1 MRKRGLAMSF
11 NNLAGQHELRRLLAA
26 ALEKGRLSH
35 AVLLTGPPGSGKK
48 SWGKALAQA
57 ILCPNRSG
65 AEPCMHCSSCR
76 GFQSGNHPDYF
87 LIEPEKRKIKIDQ
100 IRQVRES
107 FYFQGST
114 KVCLI
119 DRAEMMTAESASS
132 LLKILEDPPEGLSFI
147 LLVEKPRDLLD
158 TILSRCQR
166 YTLHPLSLTEVT
178 ALLTAERCLSAEK
191 AALLA
196 QISGGLPGQALALAD
211 DEQFEKRYEDAKTL
225 AYNLATGCDS
235 AQQLLLWAASLAERE
250 DLVPF
255 LELVSLFYRDGL
267 VQNLCHRGERPLKP
281 DQSLNWIDAVAPALL
296 EDALL
301 MINNAIY
308 ELNATNVNRRLLLE
322 KTLIL
327 LQRRL
332 SQCRKSS
339 GFASS
344 RPERP
349 TTLNPVQI

>member
-1 MRKRGLAMSF
+1 MSF
-11 NNLAGQHELRRLLAA
+11 KNLAGQHELRRLLSS

-35 AVLLTGPPGSGKK
+35 AVLLTGPPGSGKR

-57 ILCPNRSG
+57 ILCANRSG
-65 AEPCMHCSSCR
+65 AEPCMLCSSCR
-76 GFQSGNHPDYF
+76 GFQSGSHPDFF

-100 IRQVRES
+100 IRQVREN
-107 FYFQGST
+107 FYFQGSK

-132 LLKILEDPPEGLSFI
+132 LLKILEDPPEGLSFV

-158 TILSRCQR
+158 TIQSRCQR

-178 ALLTAERCLSAEK
+178 ELLTAERCLSADK

-196 QISGGLPGQALALAD
+196 RISGGLPGQALALAD
-211 DEQFEKRYEDAKTL
+211 DEQFEKRYEEAKTL

-267 VQNLCHRGERPLKP
+267 VQNLCRRGERSLRP
-281 DQSLNWIDAVAPALL
+281 DQSLSWIDAVAPALL

-301 MINNAIY
+301 LINNTVY

-322 KTLIL
+322 KVLIL

-349 TTLNPVQI
+349 TILNPVQI